1 MPLPNLLTYGS
12 IYSETPAGGSTVSA
26 NVTIDPSCMMLIILI
41 CRRNGDVVSNVKIGG
56 QNMTYI
62 AGYNTGS
69 VRAAP
74 VAYYFQN
81 PPTGTQTFNFSVTAT
96 SGTYNVWQGQFN
108 LTNILANSGVAASWT
123 AENISPSASSP
134 YPDTY
139 FLAAGSSYYVL
150 PSETT
155 GATTLSTLT
164 YHRVV
169 YKTSSA
175 PSTASFT
182 FNQQIDG
189 NGSGTVVVAIT
200 GIFGNQLRVLGY
212 PGL

>member
-1 MPLPNLLTYGS
+1 MSLPNLLTYGS
-12 IYSETPAGGSTVSA
+12 IYNGTPAGGSTVSV
-26 NVTIDPSCMMLIILI
+26 NVTINPSCMMLVVLI
-41 CRRNGDVVSNVKIGG
+41 CRREGDAVSNVKIGG
-56 QNMTYI
+56 KSMTYI
-62 AGYNTGS
+62 AGYNTGG

-81 PPTGTQTFNFSVTAT
+81 PPTETQTFNFSVTAT
-96 SGTYNVWQGQFN
+96 SGTYNVWQGQFG
-108 LTNILANSGVAASWT
+108 LANILAYSGVAASFT
-123 AENISPSASSP
+123 TGNISLSASSP
-134 YPDTY
+134 YSDTY
-139 FLAAGSSYYVL
+139 FLAAGSNYYGL

-182 FNQQIDG
+182 FNQQTDG
-189 NGSGTVVVAIT
+189 YGSGTVVVAIT
-200 GIFGNQLRVLGY
+200 GIFGNQLSVRGY